1 MNMELLVKEI
11 ARCALQ
17 HGYLHLGHFTL
28 AEFIGTELDVS
39 DAQLREAQQYL
50 DSLLE
55 ETK

>member
-17 HGYLHLGHFTL
+17 HGYLHLGGCTL
-28 AEFIGTELDVS
+28 FELIAEDLDVS
-39 DAQLREAQQYL
+39 DETLVQVEQYL
-50 DSLLE
+50 DNVLG